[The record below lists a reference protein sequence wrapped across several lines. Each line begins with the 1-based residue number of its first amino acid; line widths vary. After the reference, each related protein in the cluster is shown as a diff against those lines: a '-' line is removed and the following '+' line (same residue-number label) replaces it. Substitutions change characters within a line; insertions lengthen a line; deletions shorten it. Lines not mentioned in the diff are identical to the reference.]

1 MCQKVITLI
10 GWKSIV
16 VLRTLAN
23 VRPIWVWN
31 MCTASLRHADGCW
44 LLLVYL
50 PPCVPTHIKIVL
62 NLCIQINK
70 SFINVY
76 VCLCFVDFYSLLFC
90 MYWVRAIYELRF
102 LRDCALI
109 ERAVQKCYISV
120 MSLASLDFPLYIG
133 WFCLFHYLL
142 LSAEYDD
149 ISIGICILKHNT
161 NFTIDTV
168 EEKMDRSRSA
178 ASPDWMC
185 VELCW
190 CVCVCESTHLYL
202 NLIYTKMGKW
212 TTYASFYLWIMI
224 K

>member
-1 MCQKVITLI
+1 MCMYLCVYHYFVSICFFHLQMPCCSIQRKRRRCTLTQHSIQIIMCQKVITLI

-76 VCLCFVDFYSLLFC
+76 VCLCFVDFYSLHFC

-109 ERAVQKCYISV
+109 ERAVQFYNISV
-120 MSLASLDFPLYIG
+120 SLASLFSIPFHIG
-133 WFCLFHYLL
+133 
-142 LSAEYDD
+142 
-149 ISIGICILKHNT
+149 
-161 NFTIDTV
+161 
-168 EEKMDRSRSA
+168 
-178 ASPDWMC
+178 
-185 VELCW
+185 
-190 CVCVCESTHLYL
+190 
-202 NLIYTKMGKW
+202 
-212 TTYASFYLWIMI
+212 
-224 K
+224 